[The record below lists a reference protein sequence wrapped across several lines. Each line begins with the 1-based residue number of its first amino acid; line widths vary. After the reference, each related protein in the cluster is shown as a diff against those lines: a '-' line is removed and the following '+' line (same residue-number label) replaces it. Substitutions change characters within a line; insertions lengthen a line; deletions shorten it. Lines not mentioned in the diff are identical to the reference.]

1 MVFGTNGLDEKAVKK
16 LYEVKKRDLKNPIN
30 LLVSNLE
37 MTEKITKDISPIE
50 YKLMEHFFP
59 GPFTIILKKNNLVP
73 SIVTANS
80 EFVGI
85 RIPDNEI
92 AKKLVEYADVPI
104 AAPSANISGSLSG
117 TNIEDFKA
125 EFLAQVDY
133 VVDDGE
139 SQIGLESTIVKVI
152 DNVPHILRP
161 GYITL
166 EQIENVSGDVILEDS
181 KNVLLP
187 SSKMKHYELH
197 SNSLV
202 VYSKNTEKM
211 TEKIVELS
219 KQYKNPKI
227 VCFEENSKFY
237 EGKISNQSLFVTSF
251 KNLFSTLRKVE
262 NSSSDIILIEGVK
275 KEGIRHCSYE
285 SSTKCL

>member
-1 MVFGTNGLDEKAVKK
+1 MVFPG
-16 LYEVKKRDLKNPIN
+16 
-30 LLVSNLE
+30 
-37 MTEKITKDISPIE
+37 SP
-50 YKLMEHFFP
+50 
-59 GPFTIILKKNNLVP
+59 G
-73 SIVTANS
+73 
-80 EFVGI
+80 
-85 RIPDNEI
+85 
-92 AKKLVEYADVPI
+92 
-104 AAPSANISGSLSG
+104 
-117 TNIEDFKA
+117 
-125 EFLAQVDY
+125 
-133 VVDDGE
+133 
-139 SQIGLESTIVKVI
+139 
-152 DNVPHILRP
+152 
-161 GYITL
+161 
-166 EQIENVSGDVILEDS
+166 ILEEKLEDN